1 MEKKSMPAAGQ
12 IMRLLEKSPSIPIYK
27 EKDKTETIL
36 LDSITIQ
43 RKIKYLEASINT
55 NSWKPKKKK
64 MMFLEMLSILI
75 IKQGTY
81 ICLFLKNWITL
92 LKLSAFKHM
101 TSSKVGRKK
110 AWCDKNKS
118 KEQLIMLVVSHSL

>member
-1 MEKKSMPAAGQ
+1 
-12 IMRLLEKSPSIPIYK
+12 
-27 EKDKTETIL
+27 
-36 LDSITIQ
+36 
-43 RKIKYLEASINT
+43 
-55 NSWKPKKKK
+55 

-101 TSSKVGRKK
+101 TSSIRWGERRHDVTKT
-110 AWCDKNKS
+110 NQKS
-118 KEQLIMLVVSHSL
+118 S

>member
-55 NSWKPKKKK
+55 NSWKPKKK
-64 MMFLEMLSILI
+64 
-75 IKQGTY
+75 
-81 ICLFLKNWITL
+81 N
-92 LKLSAFKHM
+92 
-101 TSSKVGRKK
+101 
-110 AWCDKNKS
+110 D
-118 KEQLIMLVVSHSL
+118 VSRNVEHFDY